1 MLNKLNNLNKFK
13 YNNDNCNMEK
23 MTSKTTNKFNR
34 VLFGVLSLFV
44 ILMIMPFSVNA
55 IEFYEPDEDGE
66 FEEVSDQQYSDM
78 LWQSRT
84 NYFVSDNE
92 PQTYDFLERT
102 TVIDSH
108 NPFFIYYFENTGDE
122 TAEFYLSILSDDQV
136 EGRESEQLERY
147 IELEEG
153 EEKVIGF
160 MTNRNYETLD
170 VSISDYDDQYRNSGA
185 ILTVTEQVIPA
196 TQLGIGDVMAEF
208 VSVTIELIEINL
220 SIWELLFYLIMF
232 LMFTGFL
239 LLIIII
245 TWRIYD
251 KATRDIY
258 PHRRGG
264 RNSNKDDDDF

>member
-1 MLNKLNNLNKFK
+1 MKYYKMKKNKNTKPNNNS
-13 YNNDNCNMEK
+13 NMEK

-66 FEEVSDQQYSDM
+66 FEGVSDQQYSDM
-78 LWQSRT
+78 LWQSRA

-92 PQTYDFLERT
+92 PQTYDFLKRT

-108 NPFFIYYFENTGDE
+108 NPFFIYFFENTGNE

-136 EGRESEQLERY
+136 EGRESEQLERF

-170 VSISDYDDQYRNSGA
+170 VSISDYDDQYRNSSA

-196 TQLGIGDVMAEF
+196 TQLGIGDVMTSF
-208 VSVTIELIEINL
+208 VDVTIELVEINL
-220 SIWELLFYLIMF
+220 LVWQLFFYIIMF
-232 LMFTGFL
+232 LLFIGFIL
-239 LLIIII
+239 MLIIV
-245 TWRIYD
+245 TWRIYE
-251 KATRDIY
+251 KLANA
-258 PHRRGG
+258 PHTKQ
-264 RNSNKDDDDF
+264 NNK